1 MAASWLKGRGQ
12 AASYKHPEKGKAS
25 VMDEWTCLHWA
36 CKRNHA
42 RVVSCLLEAGADRHI
57 LTAKGELA
65 AQLTSKPDIRR
76 ILGANLP
83 PRYYMLMVHYCHP
96 LVTLECDVDLRHN
109 RETIQNEKDLSNN
122 MMVCFLS
129 PSSTSHFRTSLV
141 EEETECQG
149 VTDLDLPV
157 VANYLANPPFPYV
170 YTEES
175 IPDSLAESQNE
186 SASISSA
193 SQCETSP
200 CPSAAQVESV
210 CTPSPCSSEEDCPA
224 LDAAAP
230 PPPAAT
236 APARAGPGV
245 PNGPACPPAVPPGT
259 GLCSPGVP
267 GQARPLQP
275 SSSLTSPTPAFQP
288 FFFTRTFPYNVQEL
302 VLKVRVQNLRDN
314 DFIEIELDRQEL
326 TYQDLLRVS
335 CCELGVNPEQVEKIR
350 KLPNTLVRKDK
361 DVARLQDFQELE
373 LVLVRSDSSPF
384 RNAAAALTERPC
396 YNSRASKLT
405 Y

>member
-1 MAASWLKGRGQ
+1 MSGAAEARELEERLRE
-12 AASYKHPEKGKAS
+12 AAALGDVEEVRRLLGAGAAINSRNEING
-25 VMDEWTCLHWA
+25 WTCLHWA

-42 RVVSCLLEAGADRHI
+42 QVVACLLDAGADKQI

-65 AQLTSKPDIRR
+65 AQLTSKPDIRK
-76 ILGANLP
+76 ILG
-83 PRYYMLMVHYCHP
+83 
-96 LVTLECDVDLRHN
+96 
-109 RETIQNEKDLSNN
+109 
-122 MMVCFLS
+122 
-129 PSSTSHFRTSLV
+129 

-149 VTDLDLPV
+149 GKDLNLPI

-170 YTEES
+170 YTEAS
-175 IPDSLAESQNE
+175 TPDSLAEPQNE

-200 CPSAAQVESV
+200 RSSATQVESI
-210 CTPSPCSSEEDCPA
+210 CTPTSCNSEDDFPA
-224 LDAAAP
+224 LDATEELPTPSATIAAP
-230 PPPAAT
+230 KCVDPEV
-236 APARAGPGV
+236 G
-245 PNGPACPPAVPPGT
+245 NGPVCQRSLPRGRGMV
-259 GLCSPGVP
+259 SPVAP
-267 GQARPLQP
+267 KEAAPLQTD
-275 SSSLTSPTPAFQP
+275 SSPTGPAPPFQP
-288 FFFTRTFPYNVQEL
+288 LFFTGTFPYNMQEL

-335 CCELGVNPEQVEKIR
+335 CCELGVNPEHVEKIR

-373 LVLVRSDSSPF
+373 LVLVKSDSSPF
-384 RNAAAALTERPC
+384 RNAASTLTERPC
-396 YNSRASKLT
+396 YNSKASKLT

>member
-1 MAASWLKGRGQ
+1 MSGVAEARELEERLREAAALGDVAEVRRLLGAGVDIDSRNEING
-12 AASYKHPEKGKAS
+12 
-25 VMDEWTCLHWA
+25 WTCLHWA

-42 RVVSCLLEAGADRHI
+42 QVVSCLLEAGADKQI

-65 AQLTSKPDIRR
+65 AQLTSKPDIRK
-76 ILGANLP
+76 ILG
-83 PRYYMLMVHYCHP
+83 
-96 LVTLECDVDLRHN
+96 
-109 RETIQNEKDLSNN
+109 
-122 MMVCFLS
+122 
-129 PSSTSHFRTSLV
+129 
-141 EEETECQG
+141 EEQTECQE
-149 VTDLDLPV
+149 VKDLNSPI
-157 VANYLANPPFPYV
+157 VASYLAKPRFLNV

-175 IPDSLAESQNE
+175 IPGSLAESQNE

-193 SQCETSP
+193 SQSETSP
-200 CPSAAQVESV
+200 CPSATEAESI
-210 CTPSPCSSEEDCPA
+210 CTPRSCSSSEPFPA
-224 LDAAAP
+224 PSSAARPAP
-230 PPPAAT
+230 VPTLTTASACASPGLPHSPSHPPAT
-236 APARAGPGV
+236 APSL
-245 PNGPACPPAVPPGT
+245 
-259 GLCSPGVP
+259 GLCSPAVS
-267 GQARPLQP
+267 GQAVSLQP
-275 SSSLTSPTPAFQP
+275 DTSPSGPASTFQP
-288 FFFTRTFPYNVQEL
+288 FFFTGTFPCNMQEL

-373 LVLVRSDSSPF
+373 LVLMRSDSSPF
-384 RNAAAALTERPC
+384 LNAAAVLTERPC

>member
-1 MAASWLKGRGQ
+1 MSGAAEARELEERLRE
-12 AASYKHPEKGKAS
+12 AAALGDVAEVRRLLGAGADIDSRNEING
-25 VMDEWTCLHWA
+25 WTCLHWA

-76 ILGANLP
+76 ILGA
-83 PRYYMLMVHYCHP
+83 
-96 LVTLECDVDLRHN
+96 
-109 RETIQNEKDLSNN
+109 
-122 MMVCFLS
+122 
-129 PSSTSHFRTSLV
+129 
-141 EEETECQG
+141 
-149 VTDLDLPV
+149 
-157 VANYLANPPFPYV
+157 
-170 YTEES
+170 
-175 IPDSLAESQNE
+175 
-186 SASISSA
+186 
-193 SQCETSP
+193 
-200 CPSAAQVESV
+200 QVESV

-230 PPPAAT
+230 PPPAAA
-236 APARAGPGV
+236 APAHAGPGV
-245 PNGPACPPAVPPGT
+245 PNGPVCPPAVPPGT

-384 RNAAAALTERPC
+384 RNAAATLTERPC

>member
-1 MAASWLKGRGQ
+1 MSGAAEARELEERLRE
-12 AASYKHPEKGKAS
+12 AAALGDVEEVRRLLGAGADINSRNEIDG
-25 VMDEWTCLHWA
+25 WTCLHWA

-42 RVVSCLLEAGADRHI
+42 PVVACLLDAGADKQI
-57 LTAKGELA
+57 LTTKGELA
-65 AQLTSKPDIRR
+65 AQLTSKPDIQK
-76 ILGANLP
+76 ILGEEESEYQGAKDLNLP
-83 PRYYMLMVHYCHP
+83 
-96 LVTLECDVDLRHN
+96 
-109 RETIQNEKDLSNN
+109 I
-122 MMVCFLS
+122 
-129 PSSTSHFRTSLV
+129 
-141 EEETECQG
+141 
-149 VTDLDLPV
+149 
-157 VANYLANPPFPYV
+157 VANYLASPPLPYV

-200 CPSAAQVESV
+200 CSSATQVESI
-210 CTPSPCSSEEDCPA
+210 CTPTSCNSDDDFPTLEAEEELPVPPA
-224 LDAAAP
+224 
-230 PPPAAT
+230 AAT
-236 APARAGPGV
+236 APRCAQPGV
-245 PNGPACPPAVPPGT
+245 HNGPAPQAQPGVHNGPAPRPASPHHRALVPPGAAR
-259 GLCSPGVP
+259 
-267 GQARPLQP
+267 QAEPLQP
-275 SSSLTSPTPAFQP
+275 DRSPTGPAPTFQP
-288 FFFTRTFPYNVQEL
+288 FFFTGTFPCNMQEL

-335 CCELGVNPEQVEKIR
+335 CCELGINPEQVEKIR

-373 LVLVRSDSSPF
+373 LVLVKSDSSPF
-384 RNAAAALTERPC
+384 RNAASTLTERPC

>member
-1 MAASWLKGRGQ
+1 MSGAAEARELEERLRE
-12 AASYKHPEKGKAS
+12 AAALGDVAEVRRLLGAGADIDSRNEING
-25 VMDEWTCLHWA
+25 WTCLHWA

-76 ILGANLP
+76 ILG
-83 PRYYMLMVHYCHP
+83 
-96 LVTLECDVDLRHN
+96 
-109 RETIQNEKDLSNN
+109 
-122 MMVCFLS
+122 
-129 PSSTSHFRTSLV
+129 

-149 VTDLDLPV
+149 VKDLDLPV

-230 PPPAAT
+230 PPPAAA
-236 APARAGPGV
+236 APAHAGPGV
-245 PNGPACPPAVPPGT
+245 PNGPVCPPAVPPGT

-384 RNAAAALTERPC
+384 RNAAATLTERPC